1 MVEARTEPAE
11 GTTASPCVSV
21 VMAVHNG
28 ARYVRL
34 AIDSVLS
41 QDFRDLE
48 FVIVDDGSTDDTPA
62 IVASYDDRRIVYTR
76 NATNLGQTRS
86 LNVGLARARAEFVA
100 RIDADDIYLPGKLSR
115 QYALMASRPDVAV
128 CGTAAVRIDAEGT
141 PFGTYVPP
149 IRPKD
154 VCFVLCQRVPV
165 CHVSV
170 IMRRAAILA
179 LGGYDERYRYAADY
193 ALWSALARS
202 GAAIVNLEER
212 LMLYRE
218 FTQSL
223 GAVHKLG
230 AAGDESAEIIRG
242 NIATLAGITLSVEEC
257 RAIALLYFQKSDVGT
272 DDVVR
277 AYLNLAVA
285 ARAIYGRT
293 PARVRIELASV
304 LCWSLLKRAT
314 ERRADGS
321 ASPASSTLWKTARTF
336 ARYPIVQVACLI
348 ATLGSRVGRDR
359 VQRMKEIVMPAV
371 LRRLR

>member
-1 MVEARTEPAE
+1 MVKARPEPAE
-11 GTTASPCVSV
+11 AATASPRVSV

-34 AIDSVLS
+34 AIDSVLA
-41 QDFRDLE
+41 QDFQLLE
-48 FVIVDDGSTDDTPA
+48 LVIVDDGSTDETPA
-62 IVASYDDRRIVYTR
+62 IIGSYADDRIVYVR
-76 NATNLGQTRS
+76 NDTNIGQTRS
-86 LNVGLARARAEFVA
+86 LNVGLSRARAEYIS

-115 QYALMASRPDVAV
+115 QYALMVSRPDVAV
-128 CGTAAVRIDAEGT
+128 CGTAAIKIDADGR

-149 IRPKD
+149 IRSDD
-154 VCFVLCQRVPV
+154 VRFVLCQRVPV

-170 IMRRAAILA
+170 MMRRAAILDQ
-179 LGGYDERYRYAADY
+179 GGYDERYRYAADY
-193 ALWSALARS
+193 ALWSMLARS
-202 GAAIVNLEER
+202 GLAIVNLDEP

-218 FTQSL
+218 FVESL

-230 AAGDESAEIIRG
+230 TAGDESAEIIRG

-277 AYLNLAVA
+277 AYLNLAAA

-293 PARVRIELASV
+293 PARVRIELATV

-321 ASPASSTLWKTARTF
+321 ASPASSSLWKTARTF
-336 ARYPIVQVACLI
+336 ARYPMVQVACLI
-348 ATLGSRVGRDR
+348 ASLGSRVGSDR
-359 VQRMKEIVMPAV
+359 VQRMKEIVMPMV